1 VFFIASAVLHEEA
14 LCCNRDFVLVVAGY
28 YSWPVFPSIKV
39 QAPMKVVSTNQSV
52 GTFNHYFCFQILLA
66 LFNWVQFTRYTSAH
80 LIAFTNV

>member
-39 QAPMKVVSTNQSV
+39 QAPMKVVSTS
-52 GTFNHYFCFQILLA
+52 LLA
-66 LFNWVQFTRYTSAH
+66 LSTTISVFKF
-80 LIAFTNV
+80 F

>member
-39 QAPMKVVSTNQSV
+39 QAPMKVVSTSLLALSTTISV
-52 GTFNHYFCFQILLA
+52 FKFFLA